1 MHNGDPSKEKTGAT
15 GAGSAS
21 PRKYVSEKVAIGIG
35 LVLAA
40 WLGWV
45 ARGLWGM

>member
-1 MHNGDPSKEKTGAT
+1 MHSGDPSKEMTGAT
-15 GAGSAS
+15 GDPCAS
-21 PRKYVSEKVAIGIG
+21 PRKYMSDTGAIGIG

-40 WLGWV
+40 ILGWV